1 MFALASW
8 RQSRLFGSEAGY
20 LKTGITVLTGV
31 LLIASLGL
39 LGAGAFAGE
48 GALHPR
54 RIPVAPVCPCIAHMS
69 CDDATVTAPDLTILR
84 AWYYRP
90 EHPTGAAIILL
101 HGVGANRTDMVGLGY
116 MFLKAGYSVLEPDLR
131 GHGES
136 GGFTTYGVLEEQD
149 VHAWAD
155 WMLARPG
162 ISRIYGFGA
171 SLGGSVLLES
181 LNRESRFRGVVAE
194 SAYADFPAIANER
207 IRRVTPAGARWLTP
221 LMVDSGLAW
230 SRLRYGVNLSHASA
244 TRAVRQSHTPV
255 FLIHGLDDYLTAPVN
270 SRLIAAANPATELW
284 LVAGGGHADIWRTTG
299 KEFETRVL
307 GWLAAR

>member
-1 MFALASW
+1 
-8 RQSRLFGSEAGY
+8 
-20 LKTGITVLTGV
+20 LKTGIAVLTGV
-31 LLIASLGL
+31 LLIVSLGL

-54 RIPVAPVCPCIAHMS
+54 RVPVAPVCPCIAHMT
-69 CDDATVTAPDLTILR
+69 CDDATVTAPDSTILR
-84 AWYYRP
+84 AWYYQP

-149 VHAWAD
+149 IHAWAD
-155 WMLARPG
+155 WMLDRPG
-162 ISRIYGFGA
+162 ISRSSISRIYGFGA

-194 SAYADFPAIANER
+194 SAYSDFPAIASER
-207 IRRVTPAGARWLTP
+207 MRRVIPADLRWMTPFL
-221 LMVDSGLAW
+221 VDSGLAW
-230 SRLRYGVNLSHASA
+230 SRMRYGVSLSHASA
-244 TRAVRQSHTPV
+244 AQAVRQSRTPV
-255 FLIHGLDDYLTAPVN
+255 LLIHGMEDHLTAPVN
-270 SRLIAAANPATELW
+270 SQFIAAANPASTTLW
-284 LVAGGGHADIWRTTG
+284 LVPGGGHADIWRTTG